1 LEDFSVKRCNAQTMD
16 VYRELMDSSP
26 M

>member
-16 VYRELMDSSP
+16 VYRELLDASP